1 MTQSND
7 TTKLLRVTDVL
18 GSQDASRFSF
28 THFNKVQTL
37 CFESIYNSN
46 DNLLI
51 SAPTSCGKTV
61 LMELALLKAVKVESG
76 ARIVY
81 IGPTKALCSE
91 VFHSWTRKF
100 ADLKCFLFVGD
111 QEATEEL
118 KQCRIIV
125 TTPEKWESFTRQKQS
140 DNSVSLLL
148 LDEIHI
154 LNEDRG
160 AYVEALVMRMHL
172 GSLQPR
178 IIAVSATVPNLD
190 EIAQWINA
198 KVLKFGPQYRPVP
211 LQKVVIGYNYKSGS
225 NSYAFDAFLNSQLP
239 NILQK
244 YSHGKSVLIF
254 NATQKSSV
262 TCASYLSK
270 SFGEKWKSDCR
281 DVASLEDKKLA
292 SCVKSGVGYH
302 HAGLSPWDRQ
312 IIEQLLK
319 DGSIKILCSTS
330 TLAVGVNLPARLV
343 IIKGTSKYNGTQ
355 MEEYS
360 DLEIIQMMGR
370 SGRQGLDSS
379 GVVVIQTLAASRQKF
394 LLLSEG
400 SMPVQSRFL
409 PEIPVFLMSEI
420 ASGNIYSQAQAWQ
433 WLQSSLY
440 FLQASK
446 CESPEEIQKQFD
458 LILDTMLEQK
468 QIIKMNDKFIDS
480 HKGNI
485 MAKYRLTDA
494 MIKEIDALH
503 CSDTLQLLVEL
514 LRIAIIGDLRYLQG
528 EKSVLGKFYQDCQL
542 CEDLKNAVPTFDI
555 ESNKILFLV
564 LSKLSGTYFKHS
576 NYKIGSN
583 LDQQSFEVLRNLKR
597 VVNGAIAYYKLKDC
611 GQQLLNAIQLLQM
624 IKSMSWNNLEY
635 HLRQLSSVGHVL
647 ASKFISSGIQSLND
661 LPKMSSSHIEAICG
675 RNPPFGTAL
684 LKNLNTLP
692 FVSCNCQS
700 DEQASK
706 LRFNAQLIN
715 HSQDT
720 IKKTKEGIVH
730 FHCLIMSETG
740 ILCHKRLS
748 ISELITKEFTFEMDQ
763 GSSNNQVI
771 KFHVINENF
780 VGLDATVSFGES
792 TLESP
797 TAPMRSYE
805 GLAYSTLRRDKPADE
820 KSRYFVGKQ
829 SPKSEIAR
837 SSTSSS
843 CHPVSLLSFRAIST
857 PQSLVCAQSRSLVP
871 DTNLKHDLNEDSL
884 ENGVNGKFQRDNL
897 KKMRSI
903 LFDS

>member
-1 MTQSND
+1 MTPSND
-7 TTKLLRVTDVL
+7 TIKLLRVTDVL

-37 CFESIYNSN
+37 CFESICHTN

-100 ADLKCFLFVGD
+100 TDLKCSLFVGD

-140 DNSVSLLL
+140 DSSVSLLL
-148 LDEIHI
+148 LDEVHI

-160 AYVEALVMRMHL
+160 AYVEALVMRMRL
-172 GSLQPR
+172 ASLQPR

-190 EIAQWINA
+190 EIAIWLNA

-211 LQKVVIGYNYKSGS
+211 LQKVVIGYNYKNGS

-244 YSHGKSVLIF
+244 YSHGKPALIF
-254 NATQKSSV
+254 NATQKSSAS
-262 TCASYLSK
+262 CASYLSK
-270 SFGEKWKSDCR
+270 SFGEKWNCDR
-281 DVASLEDKKLA
+281 GDVASLEDRKLA

-302 HAGLSPWDRQ
+302 HAGLSLQDRQ
-312 IIEQLLK
+312 IVEQLFK

-330 TLAVGVNLPARLV
+330 TLAVGVNLPAHLV

-370 SGRQGLDSS
+370 SGRQGLDTS
-379 GVVVIQTLAASRQKF
+379 GVVVIQTLAASRQKY
-394 LLLSEG
+394 LLLTEG

-409 PEIPVFLMSEI
+409 PEVPVFLMSEI
-420 ASGNIYSQAQAWQ
+420 ASGNISSQAQAWQ

-446 CESPEEIQKQFD
+446 FKPSEEIQKQFEQ
-458 LILDTMLEQK
+458 ILDTMLEQK

-494 MIKEIDALH
+494 MISEIDALR

-514 LRIAIIGDLRYLQG
+514 LRIAKIDDLRYLQG
-528 EKSVLGKFYQDCQL
+528 EKSVLGKFDQDCQL
-542 CEDLKNAVPTFDI
+542 CQDLKNAVPTYDI
-555 ESNKILFLV
+555 ESNKVFLLV

-583 LDQQSFEVLRNLKR
+583 LDQQSFDVLRHLKR

-611 GQQLLNAIQLLQM
+611 AQQLLNAIQLLQM
-624 IKSMSWNNLEY
+624 IKSMSWISLLY
-635 HLRQLSSVGHVL
+635 HLRQLSGVGQVL
-647 ASKFISSGIQSLND
+647 ASKIISSGVQSLYD
-661 LPKMSSSHIEAICG
+661 LLKLSSSHIEAICG

-684 LKNLNTLP
+684 LKNLNELP

-700 DEQASK
+700 NEQAGK

-715 HSQDT
+715 YSQDT
-720 IKKTKEGIVH
+720 IKKTNEGVVH
-730 FHCLIMSETG
+730 FHCLIMSETA
-740 ILCHKRLS
+740 ILFHKRLS
-748 ISELITKEFTFEMDQ
+748 ISELITKEFTFELDKGQ
-763 GSSNNQVI
+763 SNNQVI

-780 VGLDATVSFGES
+780 VGLDATTSFGES
-792 TLESP
+792 TLVSP
-797 TAPMRSYE
+797 IAPMRQLK
-805 GLAYSTLRRDKPADE
+805 GHVQSTLKRDKPANE
-820 KSRYFVGKQ
+820 KARYFGKKETL
-829 SPKSEIAR
+829 KSEIAR

-843 CHPVSLLSFRAIST
+843 RHPVSLLSFRAIST
-857 PQSLVCAQSRSLVP
+857 PQSLVCAQSRSFVP
-871 DTNLKHDLNEDSL
+871 DTTLKRDLNENSMDS
-884 ENGVNGKFQRDNL
+884 GVNDEFQRDNL

-903 LFDS
+903 LFEF